1 MPLYRHSKIY
11 WHDVNLVHQYIHYTP
26 NIAECWF
33 GPTIAVL
40 QSTLGQSRTGTA
52 QGMFVLTGA
61 LANLAPTLLGSI
73 YGNQISGQ
81 LVSSSSPEILANL
94 LAWGVCAGYLLS
106 SIFFAVSAGAS
117 DSEPNVNDQR

>member
-1 MPLYRHSKIY
+1 M
-11 WHDVNLVHQYIHYTP
+11 
-26 NIAECWF
+26 
-33 GPTIAVL
+33 L
-40 QSTLGQSRTGTA
+40 QSTVGQSRTGTA

-81 LVSSSSPEILANL
+81 LISSSSSPEILANL
-94 LAWGVCAGYLLS
+94 LAWGVCTGYLLS

-117 DSEPNVNDQR
+117 DNMSDNGNVKDR